1 MSELT
6 LLASS
11 DECTVHTDIVRCLP
25 SACLAWI
32 LLTPCVHC
40 PTYTETYA
48 SANIKH
54 AAQKPCT
61 ETRDSNTSLIGRL
74 RMWNARSSSFC
85 THSLFGFV
93 PFFQFPGGLP
103 PQGLS
108 AASMAAAAAGVGLP
122 PGLHPPPGGAAPARL
137 DLPPSVSLAQLSSA
151 APGIRPE
158 HPPPPP
164 PSAGPPNSGP
174 DSKVRLLGLRQAC
187 KICNSLVKMLHI
199 IFNGL

>member
-1 MSELT
+1 M
-6 LLASS
+6 
-11 DECTVHTDIVRCLP
+11 
-25 SACLAWI
+25 
-32 LLTPCVHC
+32 CVHC
-40 PTYTETYA
+40 PTLKRMRMQTF
-48 SANIKH
+48 KH
-54 AAQKPCT
+54 TAQKPALRR
-61 ETRDSNTSLIGRL
+61 ETRISYLSTVRL
-74 RMWNARSSSFC
+74 RILRDVCLSSFC

-122 PGLHPPPGGAAPARL
+122 PGLHGPPGGGPPARL

-151 APGIRPE
+151 APGVRPE

-174 DSKVRLLGLRQAC
+174 DSKVRLLGAGQAFNT
-187 KICNSLVKMLHI
+187 ILFLH
-199 IFNGL
+199 